1 MLTIKAKRPISR
13 RNSMNRINFFIL
25 VIAFVAGHAMQAQQS
40 IEVSLKQ
47 ARAYANEHN
56 YNMRSSAL
64 DVEAARY
71 RVKESTASG
80 LPQISGSIGY
90 IDNIALPVQLIPGD
104 FIGQP
109 GEEVEL
115 TFGTKYNASAS
126 AGINQLIFSG
136 EYIVGLQAAK
146 AFLEKSRK
154 DYVKTQIEVNKSVSE
169 AYFLALAAEESLSV
183 IDSTL
188 SITRKLANQTSLIVA
203 EGFGEETE
211 LNQLELLV
219 SELEISRDNAL
230 NQISIAKDLLRFH
243 MGIEEQT
250 PLVLTQK
257 MNELIDKTAP
267 ESLIEKPFV
276 PDQNIDVQIIK
287 KQQELAL
294 LSMRREKSFY
304 LPSVSAFLNVQT
316 QAQRQEW
323 NFFDS
328 NGKWYSNSMFGVTMN
343 IPIFSS
349 GQRFSRVKQAQFQYE
364 QTLIAEDQIRTNLK
378 LQYESTMNELNTAW
392 KTLGNTHQNK
402 FLAERIFRRTG
413 IKYQEG
419 MAGSLDLLNT
429 HNQYLTAQSRYIN
442 AALNLLNQQVALES
456 LMEQL
461 P

>member
-1 MLTIKAKRPISR
+1 
-13 RNSMNRINFFIL
+13 MNKFSFFIL
-25 VIAFVAGHAMQAQQS
+25 VIALVAGHPLRAQQA
-40 IEVSLKQ
+40 VQMSLEQ
-47 ARAYANEHN
+47 ARDYANEHN
-56 YNMRSSAL
+56 YTLRTSAL

-90 IDNIALPVQLIPGD
+90 TDNIALPVQLIPGD

-109 GEEVEL
+109 GQEVEL
-115 TFGTKYNASAS
+115 TFGTKFNASAS

-169 AYFLALAAEESLSV
+169 AYFLALAAEESLAV

-188 SITRKLANQTSLIVA
+188 AITSKLANQTRVIVA
-203 EGFGEETE
+203 EGFSEETE
-211 LNQLELLV
+211 LDQLELLV
-219 SELEISRDNAL
+219 SELEISRENAIMQ
-230 NQISIAKDLLRFH
+230 NRIAMDLLLFYLG
-243 MGIEEQT
+243 MDQGTPIE
-250 PLVLTQK
+250 LTQK
-257 MNELIDKTAP
+257 MSELINKAAP
-267 ESLIEKPFV
+267 ASLLEKPFV
-276 PDQNIDVQIIK
+276 PEQNIDVQIIQQ
-287 KQQELAL
+287 QQELAF

-304 LPSVSAFLNVQT
+304 LPSVSAFLNFQT
-316 QAQRQEW
+316 QAQRQQW
-323 NFFDS
+323 DFFDS
-328 NGKWYSNSMFGVTMN
+328 NGKWYGSSVFGVTMN

-378 LQYESTMNELNTAW
+378 LEYETTMNELNTAW
-392 KTLGNTHQNK
+392 NTLNNSRQNK
-402 FLAERIFRRTG
+402 FLAEKIFRRTG

-456 LMEQL
+456 LMEQI

>member
-1 MLTIKAKRPISR
+1 MLTIKANRPNSR
-13 RNSMNRINFFIL
+13 KNSMNKFSFFIL
-25 VIAFVAGHAMQAQQS
+25 VLVVVAGNPLLSQQA
-40 IEVSLKQ
+40 IEMSLEQ

-56 YNMRSSAL
+56 YNLRTSAL

-90 IDNIALPVQLIPGD
+90 TDNIALPVQLIPGD

-115 TFGTKYNASAS
+115 TFGTKYNAVAS

-169 AYFLALAAEESLSV
+169 AYFLALAAEESLVV

-188 SITRKLANQTSLIVA
+188 AITRKLANQTSIIVG
-203 EGFGEETE
+203 EGFSEETE
-211 LNQLELLV
+211 LDQLELLV
-219 SELEISRDNAL
+219 SELEISRENAMM
-230 NQISIAKDLLRFH
+230 QIRIAMDLLRFH
-243 MGIEEQT
+243 LGMDEDT
-250 PLVLTQK
+250 PILLTQK
-257 MNELIDKTAP
+257 MSELIDKAAP
-267 ESLIEKPFV
+267 ASLIEKPFI
-276 PDQNIDVQIIK
+276 PEQNIDVQIIK
-287 KQQELAL
+287 KQQDLAL

-304 LPSVSAFLNVQT
+304 LPSVSAFVNVQT

-328 NGKWYSNSMFGVTMN
+328 DGKWYGSSMFGVTMN

-364 QTLIAEDQIRTNLK
+364 QTLIAEDQIKTNLK

-392 KTLGNTHQNK
+392 NTLNNTHQNK
-402 FLAERIFRRTG
+402 FLAEKIFRRTG

-456 LMEQL
+456 LMEQI

>member
-1 MLTIKAKRPISR
+1 
-13 RNSMNRINFFIL
+13 MNKFSFFIL
-25 VIAFVAGHAMQAQQS
+25 VIALVAGHPLLAQQA
-40 IEVSLKQ
+40 VQMSLEQ
-47 ARAYANEHN
+47 ARDYANEHN
-56 YNMRSSAL
+56 YTLRTSAL

-90 IDNIALPVQLIPGD
+90 TDNIALPVQLIPGD

-109 GEEVEL
+109 GQEVEL
-115 TFGTKYNASAS
+115 TFGTKFNASAS

-169 AYFLALAAEESLSV
+169 AYFLALAAEESLAV

-188 SITRKLANQTSLIVA
+188 AITSKLANQTRVIVA
-203 EGFGEETE
+203 EGFSEETE
-211 LNQLELLV
+211 LDQLELLV
-219 SELEISRDNAL
+219 SELEISRENAIMQ
-230 NQISIAKDLLRFH
+230 NRIAMDLLLFYLG
-243 MGIEEQT
+243 MDQGTPIE
-250 PLVLTQK
+250 LTQK
-257 MNELIDKTAP
+257 MSELINKAAP
-267 ESLIEKPFV
+267 ASLLEKPFV
-276 PDQNIDVQIIK
+276 PEQNIDVQIIQQ
-287 KQQELAL
+287 QQELAF

-304 LPSVSAFLNVQT
+304 LPSVSAFLNFQT
-316 QAQRQEW
+316 QAQRQQW
-323 NFFDS
+323 DFFDN
-328 NGKWYSNSMFGVTMN
+328 NGKWYGSSVFGVTMN

-378 LQYESTMNELNTAW
+378 LEYETTMNELNTAW
-392 KTLGNTHQNK
+392 NTLNNSRQNK
-402 FLAERIFRRTG
+402 FLAEKIFRRTG

-456 LMEQL
+456 LMEQI